1 MTEATLKFHKICEE
15 NRTRLV
21 DWILQVLR
29 AFKLSTHVTFFL
41 AISIIDRYL
50 IEKQKQNVSL
60 GTQALYL
67 LGMAAILLSSKYEDI
82 IPIPAD
88 NLVNKAG
95 HNKFSLAE
103 LVSLERDVL

>member
-1 MTEATLKFHKICEE
+1 
-15 NRTRLV
+15 
-21 DWILQVLR
+21 
-29 AFKLSTHVTFFL
+29 LSTHVTFFL

-88 NLVNKAG
+88 NLVKKAG